1 MLVSTTK
8 DVFSYQDLAVC
19 SINNAHYSSPPA
31 FCKQR
36 PAEAAVIVLR
46 RAVNGNRIPVID
58 RPTFTSLQTSVS
70 GKIVLEEHINTA
82 VFNVSYTT
90 PYFPLTDEI
99 PYTAKSYQGT
109 TGSRLDGSASS
120 IAARIEEMDKA
131 NISISILSL
140 TGPGIQGIFN
150 TTYAIYAASAVNNE
164 TAAIYKTGIHSSR
177 FEFFC
182 QVPLQD
188 AEAAAAEAERC
199 VKDLGGVGIWSN
211 GYTNN
216 NSANA
221 PIYLD
226 HPMYEVFWAKVQ
238 ELNVPLY
245 LHPREPIPQQQTS
258 FVGYEFLAG
267 SVLGFSTET
276 MTHALRIM
284 LSGVFDRYPDIKII
298 LGHCGEGL
306 PFYLTR
312 MKQRM
317 RHMTPGSWAMKS
329 DLLTYWEKNFWVT
342 TSGVMSLT
350 TLNAAIGSIGA
361 NRVLFSVDYPFED
374 DVEQAGWF
382 DGLELPGN
390 TKDMI
395 GFENAKTLFG
405 FT

>member
-1 MLVSTTK
+1 MST
-8 DVFSYQDLAVC
+8 
-19 SINNAHYSSPPA
+19 P
-31 FCKQR
+31 
-36 PAEAAVIVLR
+36 
-46 RAVNGNRIPVID
+46 
-58 RPTFTSLQTSVS
+58 
-70 GKIVLEEHINTA
+70 GKIALEEHVTTSI
-82 VFNVSYTT
+82 FNVSYTT

-99 PYTAKSYQGT
+99 PYTAESYQGT
-109 TGSRLDGSASS
+109 TGPRLDGSASS
-120 IAARIEEMDKA
+120 IATRIQEMDNA

-164 TAAIYKTGIHSSR
+164 TAATYKTGNYSSR

-182 QVPLQD
+182 QVPLQN
-188 AEAAAAEAERC
+188 AVAAAAEAERC
-199 VKDLGGVGIWSN
+199 VKDLGGVGIWVN

-226 HPMYEVFWAKVQ
+226 HPMYEVFWEKVQ
-238 ELNVPLY
+238 DLNVPIY
-245 LHPREPIPQQQTS
+245 LHPREPIPEQQTS
-258 FVGYEFLAG
+258 YVGYEFLAG
-267 SVLGFSTET
+267 SVLGFSIET
-276 MTHALRIM
+276 MTHALRIT
-284 LSGVFDRYPDIKII
+284 LSGVFDRYPDIKFI

-306 PFYLTR
+306 PFYIAR

-317 RHMTPGSWAMKS
+317 RHMASGSWEMKS

-342 TSGVMSLT
+342 TSGVMSSAT
-350 TLNAAIGSIGA
+350 INAAISSIGEKKIM
-361 NRVLFSVDYPFED
+361 FSVDYPFED

-382 DGLELPGN
+382 DGLELPKN

-395 GFENAKTLFG
+395 AFGNAKTLFG